1 MKLMKLID
9 SDREFKLKAFDRK
22 TLEKSYVWLNDPEI
36 QKGMNITYII
46 KKEGQE
52 KWFSTLDSRKDY
64 KIWSFVCND
73 IPIGA
78 GGFRNITNNSGELT
92 CYIGD
97 KRYWGTGKFLVKLL
111 LNKAKEL
118 GFTEVRLKVLHT
130 NERAYN
136 CYIKQGF
143 TYESEDDLFL
153 TLKIE
158 IK

>member
-9 SDREFKLKAFDRK
+9 SNREYTLKSFDRE
-22 TLEKSYVWLNDPEI
+22 TLDKSFVWLNDPEI
-36 QKGMNITYII
+36 QAGMNIRYHIT
-46 KKEGQE
+46 KEGQE
-52 KWFSTLDSRKDY
+52 KWFSSLDSRVDY

-78 GGFRNITNNSGELT
+78 GGFRNITKNTGELT

-97 KRYWGTGKFLVKLL
+97 KSYWGVGKFLVKLL
-111 LNKAKEL
+111 LIKAKEL
-118 GFTEVRLKVLHT
+118 GFTEVKLKVLHT

-143 TYESEDDLFL
+143 KYESEDKQFKILIY
-153 TLKIE
+153 KIE
-158 IK
+158 